1 MRRFWLGA
9 VCFAMAWPSWAQWPA
24 APEVATRSHVLMDVS
39 AAQVLSEYR
48 ADEPVEPASLT
59 KLMTAYVV
67 FDALQA
73 QKLSVQQAL
82 SVSER
87 ASKMPG
93 SRMFI
98 DPTMK
103 VPVDDLLKGMLV
115 LSANDA
121 TVALAEGLS
130 GTVER
135 FVELMNQQAKVLGLT
150 ATTFKNPE
158 GLVEPGQVTTARDL
172 ATLGQALWRDFP
184 DRQAY
189 FSIKKYRYAGTPAAN
204 DTNRNLLLFRDPS
217 VDGLQTAYTQVA
229 GHGMVASAQ
238 RDVTGL
244 KSRRMLAVVLGAA
257 NENVRAQEAQK
268 LLNWGYTAFDAVK
281 LFDANQPVTQVPGW
295 KGRAGQGSI
304 GRPEPLVVAVP
315 VGQAAKL
322 RSELARP
329 DPLVAP
335 LVKGQSVARM
345 KIYVGEQLLAEK
357 PLLALQTVD
366 ESGVIG
372 RAWDAVRLWIK

>member
-1 MRRFWLGA
+1 MLF
-9 VCFAMAWPSWAQWPA
+9 
-24 APEVATRSHVLMDVS
+24 RS
-39 AAQVLSEYR
+39 
-48 ADEPVEPASLT
+48 
-59 KLMTAYVV
+59 
-67 FDALQA
+67 

-121 TVALAEGLS
+121 TVALAEGLA
-130 GTVER
+130 GTLER
-135 FVELMNQQAKVLGLT
+135 FVDLMNQQAKALGLK

-158 GLVEPGQVTTARDL
+158 GLVEPGQVSTARDL
-172 ATLGQALWRDFP
+172 ATLGQALLRDFP

-217 VDGLQTAYTQVA
+217 VDGLQTAYTQA
-229 GHGMVASAQ
+229 SGHGMLASAQ
-238 RDVTGL
+238 RDVPGL

-281 LFDANQPVTQVPGW
+281 LFDANQPVTQVPVW
-295 KGRAGQGSI
+295 KGRAGQVSI